1 MSPVAL
7 QALLLLMLFFEPP
20 GPLID
25 GRLKSV
31 SDGIREHNGIALAIL
46 ACIVASLRRAMHLA
60 PWPAYAFVWAA
71 LAGFLGLIIHPNTE
85 GEALAHGFY
94 AFLALCSLLVIN
106 TLLWYQLC
114 TFLLSVALGWLALL
128 LLCVFHFQGREDLI
142 GPIELAIVLS
152 VWWVW
157 AWM

>member
-46 ACIVASLRRAMHLA
+46 ACMGASLRRAMHLA

-71 LAGFLGLIIHPNTE
+71 LVGFLGLILHPNTE
-85 GEALAHGFY
+85 GAALAHSFY
-94 AFLALCSLLVIN
+94 AFLALSSLLAVN

-114 TFLLSVALGWLALL
+114 TFVLSVALGWLALL
-128 LLCVFHFQGREDLI
+128 LLCVFYLQGRSDLV
-142 GPIELAIVLS
+142 GPAELAIVLS
-152 VWWVW
+152 AWWVW
-157 AWM
+157 EWM